1 MMNKLTKKLGD
12 IRQNG
17 RKIIGCFPL
26 YPPLELLHALGL
38 ESIVMWGFKPFYPET
53 RESDQHIQN
62 YACSMGR
69 HLAEFVY
76 SREGELLDGILFYN
90 ACDTLRNLPEIL
102 AWGLEDRRRR
112 IPFFRFHLP
121 MAPRSQSD
129 AAAYL
134 RKEVQALT
142 QSLSTVYK
150 VEFSAA
156 NFRSSTELYV
166 RARELARRLENEVV
180 SGRLSFERF
189 ADLIQGNYFR
199 PVDQQI
205 EWIETELDKAR
216 TAEPRKGPGAILSG
230 IMAPPPA
237 VCRIMEE
244 AGLHVVG
251 NDIAS
256 LARSY
261 SVTLAPSSSPEE
273 YYEDF
278 YYNHTPCTTLLGT
291 ADDRLATLQSL
302 IDERHAQG
310 VIFLGEKFCE
320 YEYFEFPYLEEQFK
334 KQGLPTLLLEFAIDS
349 SNLGSVRTRVEAF
362 AEMIC

>member
-1 MMNKLTKKLGD
+1 MNALTKKLGD

-38 ESIVMWGFKPFYPET
+38 ESMVMWGFKPFYPET
-53 RESDQHIQN
+53 HESDQHIQN

-76 SREGELLDGILFYN
+76 SPEGEVLDGILFYN

-102 AWGLEDRRRR
+102 DWGLEDRGRR

-121 MAPRSQSD
+121 MPSRRQSD
-129 AAAYL
+129 ASAYL
-134 RKEVQALT
+134 RKEIQALI
-142 QSLSTVYK
+142 QSLSTAYN
-150 VEFSAA
+150 VEFSAG
-156 NFRSSTELYV
+156 NFQTSTERYARV
-166 RARELARRLENEVV
+166 RELARRLENEVV
-180 SGRLSFERF
+180 NGRLSFKRF

-199 PVDQQI
+199 PVDQQL
-205 EWIETELDKAR
+205 EWLETELDKAR
-216 TAEPRKGPGAILSG
+216 RADPRKGPRVILSG
-230 IMAPPPA
+230 IMPPPPA

-244 AGLHVVG
+244 AGLHIVG

-261 SVTLAPSSSPEE
+261 SVSLGPSASPED

-278 YYNHTPCTTLLGT
+278 YYNHHPCTTLLGT
-291 ADDRLATLQSL
+291 ADGRLAALQNL
-302 IDERHAQG
+302 IDERQAQG
-310 VIFLGEKFCE
+310 VIFVGEKFCE

-334 KQGLPTLLLEFAIDS
+334 KQGLSTLKLEFAIDDY
-349 SNLGSVRTRVEAF
+349 SNLGSVRTRIETF
-362 AEMIC
+362 TQMML